1 MFSSIL
7 LVLGVVVLGA
17 AFRSYH
23 NPICQRLSVTCF
35 LSASFLI
42 GYWPTGSWA
51 LGFAAVSLWFLL
63 PWLEILTRI
72 RRMRLPLDRSFR
84 EKTPPRAELFP
95 LLEDLTDEMEKED
108 FQLAEDVGY
117 DSEVQEQFL
126 RLFHRPSDN
135 VQAAVCLVNQ
145 RELAF
150 YYVSLMTRSRDGQLF
165 VTWNYPFAYSLK
177 FTPKTRVRRVRATM
191 TTHEMCEAHR
201 SLLKKGRL
209 RAGDVLPVSPEESRG
224 LLEQDL
230 RAQIDHNVRSGL
242 LKPVGA
248 KQVRYTWR
256 GMLYLWFQFL
266 LDFVRL

>member
-1 MFSSIL
+1 MFSSFL

-117 DSEVQEQFL
+117 DSDVQEQFL
-126 RLFHRPSDN
+126 RLFHRASDN

-165 VTWNYPFAYSLK
+165 VTLNYPFAYSLK
-177 FTPKTRVRRVRATM
+177 FTPKTRVRRVRSTLS
-191 TTHEMCEAHR
+191 TSEMCAAHR
-201 SLLKKGRL
+201 SLLKKERV
-209 RAGDVLPVSPEESRG
+209 GDGDILPLDPEQIRD

-242 LKPVGA
+242 LKPVGTQ
-248 KQVRYTWR
+248 QVRYTWR
-256 GMLYLWFQFL
+256 GMFYLWFQFL
-266 LDFVRL
+266 RDFLRL

>member
-1 MFSSIL
+1 MLSSIL
-7 LVLGVVVLGA
+7 LVLGVAVLGA

-42 GYWPTGSWA
+42 GYLPTGNWA

-72 RRMRLPLDRSFR
+72 RRMRLPVDRPFR
-84 EKTPPRAELFP
+84 EKAPPRTDLFP
-95 LLEDLTDEMEKED
+95 FLEDLTDEMEKED

-126 RLFHRPSDN
+126 RLFHRASDN

-150 YYVSLMTRSRDGQLF
+150 YYVSLTTRSRDGQLF

-177 FTPKTRVRRVRATM
+177 FAPKTRVRRVPSTLS
-191 TTHEMCEAHR
+191 THQMCEAHR
-201 SLLKKGRL
+201 SLLQKEKL
-209 RAGDVLPVSPEESRG
+209 RDGDVLPLEPEHFRD

-242 LKPVGA
+242 LKPVGTT
-248 KQVRYTWR
+248 QVRYTWR
-256 GMLYLWFQFL
+256 GMFYLWFQFL

>member
-1 MFSSIL
+1 
-7 LVLGVVVLGA
+7 
-17 AFRSYH
+17 
-23 NPICQRLSVTCF
+23 
-35 LSASFLI
+35 
-42 GYWPTGSWA
+42 
-51 LGFAAVSLWFLL
+51 
-63 PWLEILTRI
+63 
-72 RRMRLPLDRSFR
+72 
-84 EKTPPRAELFP
+84 
-95 LLEDLTDEMEKED
+95 MEKED

-135 VQAAVCLVNQ
+135 VQAAVCMVNQ

-177 FTPKTRVRRVRATM
+177 FTPKTRVRRVRSTM
-191 TTHEMCEAHR
+191 TTHQMCEAHR
-201 SLLKKGRL
+201 SLLKKERL
-209 RAGDVLPVSPEESRG
+209 RDGDVLPLNPEQSRE
-224 LLEQDL
+224 LLEEDL

-242 LKPVGA
+242 LKPIGV
-248 KQVRYTWR
+248 KQVCYTWR